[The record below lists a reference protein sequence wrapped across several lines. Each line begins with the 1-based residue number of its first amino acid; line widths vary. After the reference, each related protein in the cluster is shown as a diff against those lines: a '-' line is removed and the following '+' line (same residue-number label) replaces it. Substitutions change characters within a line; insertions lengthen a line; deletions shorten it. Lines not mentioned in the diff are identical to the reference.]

1 MTMATYTMTV
11 SEVMENLFN
20 PSMDRSEY
28 EIEYEEFEVNGVKY
42 GSLPVIPDPKKLGL
56 GTYPLFNEAY
66 RPILNGKIIDQY
78 FHREI
83 GVETID
89 EWRMVMRRK
98 MDQIMPYYNKIYESE
113 LIEFNPLITMD
124 ITTSGTT
131 TSNETGAVT
140 AETVTDSTSSSSSRA
155 VQSET
160 PQTMLSGN
168 GDYATSAADS
178 NGTTNVGGT
187 NSQESNSTS
196 NNEINNQNNV
206 KGFQGIASEMIVRY
220 RNSLLNIDTQ
230 ILNDIEDCFMLV
242 LNNGD
247 AYSQTRWY

>member
-1 MTMATYTMTV
+1 MATYTMTIN
-11 SEVMENLFN
+11 EIMEQLFN
-20 PSMDRSEY
+20 PFMDRSEY
-28 EIEYEEFEVNGVKY
+28 EIEYAEFELNGVKY
-42 GSLPVIPDPKKLGL
+42 GALPIIPDPKQLGL
-56 GTYPLFNEAY
+56 GTYPLFNEDY

-131 TSNETGAVT
+131 TSSETGEVT
-140 AETVTDSTSSSSSRA
+140 ASTATDSTSTSSSRA
-155 VQSET
+155 VSSET
-160 PQTMLSGN
+160 PSTMLSGN
-168 GDYATSAADS
+168 EDYATAASDS

-187 NSQESNSTS
+187 NNQESNSTS
-196 NNEINNQNNV
+196 NNEIENQNNV

-230 ILNDIEDCFMLV
+230 ILNEIEDCFMLV

-247 AYSQTRWY
+247 AYTPTGWYY